1 MGTAFLQF
9 AVAIQFVL
17 RHELSGFTEFR
28 DPQQLPAVLVLDLII
43 IIIIIIVVVVFI
55 AIYYIL
61 VYPMDY
67 IFINDIF
74 SAPADPVVVAA
85 DFVDVSFKHQ

>member
-74 SAPADPVVVAA
+74 SAPADPAVVAA